1 MNWILERAVLEPLR
15 KLLERF
21 LSFVPDIIAALL
33 IFSCGIFLALIAK
46 VFLTRLFRAI
56 NLDGL
61 SSSAGLTDIL
71 VKGGMRENPSS
82 LIGRLTAWLIVIVFS
97 LLSLDSL
104 NIEAVQQVLQKFVL
118 YLPRVFAGALV
129 LLIGCLLANF
139 LSRAALIWAVNAG
152 MHSAAV
158 IARLTKLAIVL
169 FAITV
174 AMEQVGI
181 GTQTTAIA
189 FAIILG
195 GVVLA
200 LAIAFGIGGTDM
212 ARKYLE
218 SRKKEEGEDEEDIHH
233 L

>member
-1 MNWILERAVLEPLR
+1 MNWIVERAVLEPLR

-21 LSFVPDIIAALL
+21 LSFLPDIIAALL
-33 IFSCGIFLALIAK
+33 IFSCGIFLALIIRF
-46 VFLTRLFRAI
+46 FLMRLFRAI

-61 SSSAGLTDIL
+61 SNSAGITNILT
-71 VKGGMRENPSS
+71 KGGIRENPS
-82 LIGRLTAWLIVIVFS
+82 LLLGRLVAWLIVIIFS

-104 NIEAVQQVLQKFVL
+104 NIDAVQQVLQKFVL
-118 YLPRVFAGALV
+118 YIPGVFAGALV
-129 LLIGCLLANF
+129 LFIGCLLANF

-152 MHSAAV
+152 MRSAAV
-158 IARLTKLAIVL
+158 IARFVKLAIIL

-189 FAIILG
+189 FAIVLG

-218 SRKKEEGEDEEDIHH
+218 NKEKGEEEEEDIHH